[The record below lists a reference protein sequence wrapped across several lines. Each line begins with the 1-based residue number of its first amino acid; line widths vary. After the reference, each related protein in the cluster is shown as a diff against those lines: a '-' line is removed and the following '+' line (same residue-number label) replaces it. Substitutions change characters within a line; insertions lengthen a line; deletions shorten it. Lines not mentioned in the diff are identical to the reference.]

1 MPLRKLFWGRSSKSF
16 PVKIVTLDAEL
27 EFSLPWRATG
37 RELFELVSRTI
48 GLRETWYFGLQYEDS
63 KNNFAWLKM
72 EKKVQDQDI
81 PRRSPVPFVFL
92 AKFYPEDVSEEL
104 VQEVTQHL
112 FFLQVKQSILSM
124 DIYCPPEMSVLL
136 ASYAVQAKFGD
147 YDPATYQSG
156 ALAMEELLP
165 QRVINQYQMTPEMWE
180 ERIRIWY
187 ADHQGMTRDE
197 AEMEYLKIAQD
208 LGMYGVNYFN
218 ITNKKQTELWL
229 GVTALGLNVYE
240 SENKL
245 EPKISFPWSEIRN
258 ISVDDRKFT
267 IRPTD
272 KTAPNFV
279 FFSKNS
285 RMNKLIL
292 DLSIGNHDLFKRR
305 RKPDTIE
312 VQQMKAAAREEKRRR
327 QIEKD
332 KLARE
337 KHLREEV
344 ERQKAE
350 LEQRL
355 YQYQDEMRAAND
367 ALRRSEETAELLV
380 EKSRI
385 AEEESMLLTQKATEA
400 EQECQRAHIISAKT
414 QEEKIAMEHK
424 VREAELLVSTL
435 VEEGERRATEAERL
449 QQELIRARIAEKQAK
464 EKLGSFI
471 QSINGSISHSVANST
486 ALNASLLN
494 ASHSLL
500 NSSTP
505 HLPASTSISHGLS
518 GSTSHHHMAIGSTG
532 DLPDLTLGGSTDALE
547 SSYARPPDLMSLDL
561 LNDTDVDQLSLEIEK
576 ERGEYLERSR
586 HLQQQLQHLK
596 SEIEVLKV
604 EENQTVLDA
613 VYHEQLRSGETKY
626 STLRRTRSGTTKTR
640 VAFFEEL

>member
-1 MPLRKLFWGRSSKSF
+1 MPLRNLFRGRSAKSF

-27 EFSLPWRATG
+27 EFNLPWRANG
-37 RELFELVSRTI
+37 RDLFDLVGRTI

-63 KNNFAWLKM
+63 KGDFAWLKM

-112 FFLQVKQSILSM
+112 FFLQVKQSILNM

-147 YDPATYQSG
+147 YNPATYQGG
-156 ALAMEELLP
+156 ALSMKELLP
-165 QRVINQYQMTPEMWE
+165 QRVISQYQMTPEMWE

-258 ISVDDRKFT
+258 IIVDDKKFT

-312 VQQMKAAAREEKRRR
+312 VQQMKAAAREEKLRR
-327 QIEKD
+327 Q
-332 KLARE
+332 LARE
-337 KHLREEV
+337 KQLREEV
-344 ERQKAE
+344 GRQKVE

-355 YQYQDEMRAAND
+355 LQYQEEMRAAND

-385 AEEESMLLTQKATEA
+385 AEEETMLLTQKASEA
-400 EQECQRAHIISAKT
+400 EQECQRAHLISAKT
-414 QEEKIAMEHK
+414 QEEKMIMEHK
-424 VREAELLVSTL
+424 VREAEMLVSKL
-435 VEEGERRATEAERL
+435 VEEGERRATESDRL

-464 EKLGSFI
+464 EKLTGFVQSF
-471 QSINGSISHSVANST
+471 NASISHTAVNSSV
-486 ALNASLLN
+486 LNASLLN
-494 ASHSLL
+494 ASLL

-505 HLPASTSISHGLS
+505 HLPASALSHSLVV
-518 GSTSHHHMAIGSTG
+518 GSSNDMAIGSTG
-532 DLPDLTLGGSTDALE
+532 DLPDLTLGGSTDAL
-547 SSYARPPDLMSLDL
+547 SSTYVGRELMSLDL
-561 LNDTDVDQLSLEIEK
+561 LNDTDVEQLSLEIEK

-586 HLQQQLQHLK
+586 HLQQQLRHLK

-626 STLRRTRSGTTKTR
+626 STLRRTRSGTTRTR